1 MTYRNRK
8 LLDLAHDAPCF
19 VDEPHQC
26 NSFEGCV
33 PMHSDSSI
41 FGRGGWHKSHDFA
54 FASGCPNAHALITAK
69 VNDDMERDRKF
80 YIWLHAYVKTWAWLW
95 ENGKV
100 KRA

>member
-19 VDEPHQC
+19 VDEPHKC
-26 NSFEGCV
+26 NDFDGCV
-33 PMHSDSSI
+33 PMHADSSI

-69 VNDDMERDRKF
+69 VGDDMERERKF
-80 YIWLHAYVKTWAWLW
+80 YIWLRAHVRTWEWLW

-100 KRA
+100 RLA